1 MKDFLG
7 ILAVIITFI
16 GYAPYVWNTLKGKTR
31 PHIFSWF
38 TWALVTFLVFALQLY
53 GKGGAG
59 TYTTLAAAFLCTL
72 IFILGLKNGKR
83 DITKFDVIVFIF
95 SLIATSIWVFAKQ
108 PIISTLLLVA
118 INTLATLPTI
128 RKSWKDPNSETLFL
142 WEMAALRNFLGIL
155 ALSNY
160 SVLTWLYPATNVLA
174 NVIES
179 LVLIFRR
186 RRLKEG

>member
-7 ILAVIITFI
+7 ILAVVITFI
-16 GYAPYVWNTLKGKTR
+16 GYIPYARDTIKRKTR

-38 TWALVTFLVFALQLY
+38 TWALVTFLVFALQVY

-59 TYTTLAAAFLCTL
+59 TYTNLAAAIFCTS
-72 IFILGLKNGKR
+72 IFILGLENGKR
-83 DITKFDVIVFIF
+83 DITNFDVITFVV
-95 SLIATSIWVFAKQ
+95 SLIAIGIWLIAKQ

-118 INTLATLPTI
+118 INMLATLPTI
-128 RKSWKDPNSETLFL
+128 RKSWHDPHSETLFL
-142 WEMAALRNFLGIL
+142 WQMGALRNILSFL

-160 SVLTWLYPATNVLA
+160 SVLTWLYPITNMLV
-174 NVIES
+174 NVIVC

-186 RRLKEG
+186 STLK